1 MTASLELRPKRR
13 TFARCNIRALV
24 LAALI
29 VTPQQS
35 HAQKWRTL
43 LTVAAEAALWVD
55 YCQIRYGQSHGS
67 PTWVL
72 GQKLTPTSVSI
83 VNGGQM
89 LINAAAPRRWRPLI
103 NAVTLAGH
111 VVAIYHAARRPL
123 EPARRPLE
131 LPGQSAGER
140 VSRIGVRFWW

>member
-1 MTASLELRPKRR
+1 
-13 TFARCNIRALV
+13 V
-24 LAALI
+24 
-29 VTPQQS
+29 
-35 HAQKWRTL
+35 

-72 GQKLTPTSVSI
+72 GHKLTPTSVSI
-83 VNGGQM
+83 VNGGEM
-89 LINAAAPRRWRPLI
+89 RINVAVPRRWRPLI

-111 VVAIYHAARRPL
+111 VLAIYHS
-123 EPARRPLE
+123 ARRPLE
-131 LPGQSAGER
+131 LPEPPPGES

>member
-1 MTASLELRPKRR
+1 M
-13 TFARCNIRALV
+13 
-24 LAALI
+24 

-35 HAQKWRTL
+35 HAQKWRTA
-43 LTVAAEAALWVD
+43 LTVAAEMSLWVD

-72 GQKLTPTSVSI
+72 GQKLTPTSLSI

-89 LINAAAPRRWRPLI
+89 LVNAAAPRRWRPFI
-103 NAVTLAGH
+103 NAATLVGH
-111 VVAIYHAARRPL
+111 LFAIYHAARRPL
-123 EPARRPLE
+123 ELPEPPPPA
-131 LPGQSAGER
+131 R

>member
-1 MTASLELRPKRR
+1 MTASL
-13 TFARCNIRALV
+13 ARCNVRALV

-29 VTPQQS
+29 VTPQRS
-35 HAQKWRTL
+35 HAQTWRTV

-83 VNGGQM
+83 VNGSQM
-89 LINAAAPRRWRPLI
+89 LINATAPRRWRPLI
-103 NAVTLAGH
+103 NAVTLVGH
-111 VVAIYHAARRPL
+111 VVAIYHS
-123 EPARRPLE
+123 ARRPLE
-131 LPGQSAGER
+131 LAEPPPGEK